1 MSRSP
6 SLRLLVAVAVV
17 ASAAFAAITVVVT
30 TTSSVGLDQ
39 RAFEAA
45 NDLRAPWLDHV
56 ARVITTLGLIGVV
69 GPAVLVAAAILFRRR
84 NRDRAIALVIGAAL
98 AWCSVWTTKRIVDRP
113 RPPEPLVHTS
123 GQSYPSAHAAN
134 SLGWLALALALTVL
148 VPRHGARIA
157 MVTGGALLAALVG
170 LSRIYLRAHYA
181 TDVLG
186 GEALAISMYALTAI
200 AVLVWRARREPAP
213 DPVPLSGSAPGR
225 KPSDLSRR

>member
-17 ASAAFAAITVVVT
+17 ASVAFTALTVVVT
-30 TTSSVGLDQ
+30 TTSSVGLDR

-45 NDLRAPWLDHV
+45 NDLRTPWLDHV

-69 GPAVLVAAAILFRRR
+69 GPAVVLAAVILFRRR
-84 NRDRAIALVIGAAL
+84 RRDRAIALVIGAAL
-98 AWCSVWTTKRIVDRP
+98 AWVSVWTTKRIVDRP

-134 SLGWLALALALTVL
+134 SVGWLALAIAVAVL
-148 VPRHGARIA
+148 ISGRGARIA
-157 MVTGGALLAALVG
+157 VLAVGALLVALVG

-186 GEALAISMYALTAI
+186 GEALAAAMYALTAI
-200 AVLVWRARREPAP
+200 GVLVWRGRRESTRGP
-213 DPVPLSGSAPGR
+213 DRLSASAPAQR
-225 KPSDLSRR
+225 P